1 MKTYDMIPDMIFDYI
16 IVGAGSAG
24 CVLANRLTE
33 DSSIKV
39 LLIEAGGSDNWWNWK
54 IHMPAALAYPLSN
67 DAVNWAY
74 KSEEDPYMNNRRM
87 YCPRGRVLGG
97 SSSINGMAYVRGHA
111 FDYNRWAQIDG
122 CRGWSYADCLPYFKR
137 AESLDIGG
145 DTYRGSDGPL
155 KVTAG
160 KMNNPLHKAWV
171 MAGKEAGYPIT
182 EDPNGYQQEGFGR
195 MDMTVDS
202 GRRASAA
209 KAYLGQASTRK
220 GLKIEKNT
228 IVNRIILKDGKA
240 IGVECTKRGSKIF
253 VYAGKEVILSAG
265 AINSPQLLM
274 LSGIGPVNQLADLDI
289 PIVQNLPGVGEN
301 LQDHLEIYLQMECL
315 QPISL
320 YGVQNPISKLM
331 IGLQWILTG
340 SGLGGTNHFE
350 SGGFI
355 RSHAGVAHPNIQYHF
370 LPIAMN
376 YDGSTAQKCH
386 GFQVHVGPMRPTSR
400 GRVWLDSND
409 PASAPKILFNYMS
422 TEIDRLEM
430 REAIRL
436 TREVLMQPALSSLSG
451 EELLPGIEVQT
462 DEEIDSFVR
471 EYGESAY
478 HPSCTCAMGKG
489 KLSVVDSSGRV
500 HGVKGL
506 RVVDAS
512 ILPSIVSGNLNAPTI
527 MLAEKIA
534 DDIREKEPLPPI
546 HAKIWENPAWE
557 SLQR

>member
-1 MKTYDMIPDMIFDYI
+1 MKSDMIFDYI
-16 IVGAGSAG
+16 VVGAGSAG

-33 DSSIKV
+33 DPSIKV
-39 LLIEAGGSDNWWNWK
+39 LLIEAGGSDSWWNWK

-67 DAVNWAY
+67 DTVNWAY
-74 KSEEDPYMNNRRM
+74 KSEADPYMNNRQM

-122 CRGWSYADCLPYFKR
+122 CQGWSYSDCLPYFKR

-160 KMNNPLHKAWV
+160 KMNNPLNKAW
-171 MAGKEAGYPIT
+171 MKAGKEAGYPIT

-195 MDMTVDS
+195 MDMTVDN
-202 GRRASAA
+202 GRRCSAA
-209 KAYLGQASTRK
+209 KAYLRQASTRK
-220 GLKIEKNT
+220 GLTIKKNT
-228 IVNRIILKDGKA
+228 IVNRIIIEDGKA
-240 IGVECTKRGSKIF
+240 IGIEFTKRGSKIC
-253 VYAGKEVILSAG
+253 VYAAKEVILSAG

-274 LSGIGPVNQLADLDI
+274 LSGIGPANHLADLDI
-289 PIVQNLPGVGEN
+289 PIVQDLPGVGEN

-315 QPISL
+315 KPISL

-331 IGLQWILTG
+331 IGLQWIFTS
-340 SGLGGTNHFE
+340 SGLGATNHFE

-376 YDGSTAQKCH
+376 YDGSTAQKRH

-409 PASAPKILFNYMS
+409 PTSAPKILFNYFGIIFGCSFLILAYSVPVIQFCLYGTGGETSFLRTKS
-422 TEIDRLEM
+422 T
-430 REAIRL
+430 
-436 TREVLMQPALSSLSG
+436 QG
-451 EELLPGIEVQT
+451 
-462 DEEIDSFVR
+462 
-471 EYGESAY
+471 
-478 HPSCTCAMGKG
+478 CTH
-489 KLSVVDSSGRV
+489 L
-500 HGVKGL
+500 
-506 RVVDAS
+506 
-512 ILPSIVSGNLNAPTI
+512 I
-527 MLAEKIA
+527 
-534 DDIREKEPLPPI
+534 
-546 HAKIWENPAWE
+546 
-557 SLQR
+557 

>member
-1 MKTYDMIPDMIFDYI
+1 MISAMTFDYI

-33 DSSIKV
+33 DPSIKV
-39 LLIEAGGSDNWWNWK
+39 LLIEAGGSDSWWNWK

-74 KSEEDPYMNNRRM
+74 KSEPDPHMDNRQM
-87 YCPRGRVLGG
+87 YCPRGKVLGG

-111 FDYNRWAQIDG
+111 FDYNRWAQVDG
-122 CRGWSYADCLPYFKR
+122 CRGWSYSDCLPYFKR

-160 KMNNPLHKAWV
+160 KMSNPLHKAWV

-195 MDMTVDS
+195 MDMTVGR
-202 GRRASAA
+202 GRRCSAS
-209 KAYLGQASTRK
+209 KAYLRPASRRK
-220 GLKIEKNT
+220 GLLIEKNAL
-228 IVNRIILKDGKA
+228 VNRIIVKDGVA
-240 IGVECTKRGSKIF
+240 IGVEFLKRGSK
-253 VYAGKEVILSAG
+253 VQTYAGKEVILSAG

-274 LSGIGPVNQLADLDI
+274 LSGIGPADQLANFGI
-289 PIVQNLPGVGEN
+289 PVVKNLPGVGEN
-301 LQDHLEIYLQMECL
+301 LQDHLEIYLQMECM

-320 YGVQNPISKLM
+320 YGAQNPLSKLM
-331 IGLQWILTG
+331 IGLQWIVSG
-340 SGLGGTNHFE
+340 EGLGGTNHFE

-355 RSHAGVAHPNIQYHF
+355 RSHAGVEHPNIQYHF

-400 GRVWLDSND
+400 GRIWLNPID
-409 PASAPKILFNYMS
+409 PRSAPKLLFNYMS
-422 TEIDRLEM
+422 TETDRLEM

-436 TREVLMQPALSSLSG
+436 TREVLSQSAFITLG
-451 EELLPGIEVQT
+451 GKELLPGIQVQT

-478 HPSCTCAMGKG
+478 HPSCTCAMGKNE
-489 KLSVVDSSGRV
+489 LSVVDNSGRV
-500 HGVKGL
+500 HGIDGL

-534 DDIREKEPLPPI
+534 DVIRGKTLLAPI

-557 SLQR
+557 LLQR